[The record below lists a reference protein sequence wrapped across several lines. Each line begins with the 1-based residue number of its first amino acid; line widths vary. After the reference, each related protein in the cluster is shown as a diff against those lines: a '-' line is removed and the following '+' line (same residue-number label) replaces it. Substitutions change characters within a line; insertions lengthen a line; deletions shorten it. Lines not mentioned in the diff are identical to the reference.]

1 MRRATSRLLAPLPA
15 ETAAWAPPGLVIF
28 DCDGVLVDSEPLSL
42 RVLVEALSEAGLTMS
57 TEQARARFLGK
68 SLASTCAILA
78 ADYGVDLQ
86 HTHLERMRARLYDAF
101 RRELTAIPGT
111 AEALDCLSVPY
122 CVASSSQPERIRL
135 SLHVTGLL
143 KRLQPHIFS
152 VSMVSRGKP
161 APDIFLHA
169 AEQMKTPPHHC
180 LVIEDSA
187 AGIAAAKS
195 AGMRV
200 FAFTGGAHAGGENHL
215 KTLTQ
220 LAPDHIFDDMRAL
233 PDILNA
239 IANCSG

>member
-1 MRRATSRLLAPLPA
+1 MV
-15 ETAAWAPPGLVIF
+15 AWARPRLVIF

-42 RVLVEALSEAGLTMS
+42 RVLVEAISEAGLMMS
-57 TEQARARFLGK
+57 IEQAQARFLGK
-68 SLASTCAILA
+68 SLASTCADLA
-78 ADYGVDLQ
+78 GDYGIDLQ

-101 RRELTAIPGT
+101 RRELVAIPGT
-111 AEALDCLSVPY
+111 AEALDRLSVPC

-135 SLHVTGLL
+135 SLEVTGLL
-143 KRLQPHIFS
+143 ERLEPHIFS
-152 VSMVSRGKP
+152 ASMVSRGKP
-161 APDIFLHA
+161 APDLFLHA
-169 AEQMKTPPHHC
+169 AEQTKTPPHHC

-187 AGIAAAKS
+187 AGIEAAKS

-200 FAFTGGAHAGGENHL
+200 FAFTGGAHAGGENYL